1 MPLVSRRRIEIN
13 AFYRHRIE
21 HFVDYRLH
29 RYKLTG
35 ELYIHYQTSGFLS
48 TADGSITRS
57 QAVARIDDRTASQ

>member
-1 MPLVSRRRIEIN
+1 MLFTVIGL
-13 AFYRHRIE
+13 
-21 HFVDYRLH
+21 DTLLTTG
-29 RYKLTG
+29 YKLTD